1 MPSLRYCMSN
11 NFYTWMLCQLWTYK
25 NHIARQQFC
34 INSMTSKK
42 LHLIFEIGA
51 SMYSTLFSNVIHIT
65 VISISVIMH
74 LDNSISH
81 DISIKCILHNGI
93 PVPKYC
99 NVILILDIQ
108 K

>member
-1 MPSLRYCMSN
+1 
-11 NFYTWMLCQLWTYK
+11 
-25 NHIARQQFC
+25 
-34 INSMTSKK
+34 MTSKK

-93 PVPKYC
+93 FLYKILPVPKYC